1 MKNLYCC
8 YKTSSYLVDIDSNLI
23 KFLKKQQS
31 SLDGIINNIEP
42 IKNII
47 QKLLD
52 ARDNNKKIYIMGNG
66 GSGST
71 ASHFCS
77 DLIKTAIIENKNRFQ
92 VSSLTDNMPII
103 SSWANDVS
111 YDKIFVEQLKNSLT
125 KSEILIGFS
134 GSGNSKNIINAY
146 EYAKQTGAT
155 CIGFTGNDGGKMK
168 ECCDICLQIPSD
180 DMLTIESQH
189 LVVCHCIINLIRSLG
204 NPMFEYK

>member
-1 MKNLYCC
+1 M
-8 YKTSSYLVDIDSNLI
+8 VDIDSNLI

-77 DLIKTAIIENKNRFQ
+77 DLLKTAIIENENRFQ
-92 VSSLTDNMPII
+92 ENY
-103 SSWANDVS
+103 WGC
-111 YDKIFVEQLKNSLT
+111 Y
-125 KSEILIGFS
+125 
-134 GSGNSKNIINAY
+134 
-146 EYAKQTGAT
+146 
-155 CIGFTGNDGGKMK
+155 
-168 ECCDICLQIPSD
+168 
-180 DMLTIESQH
+180 
-189 LVVCHCIINLIRSLG
+189 
-204 NPMFEYK
+204 

>member
-1 MKNLYCC
+1 M
-8 YKTSSYLVDIDSNLI
+8 VDIDSNLI

-77 DLIKTAIIENKNRFQ
+77 DLLKTAIIENKNRFQ

-103 SSWANDVS
+103 SS
-111 YDKIFVEQLKNSLT
+111 
-125 KSEILIGFS
+125 
-134 GSGNSKNIINAY
+134 
-146 EYAKQTGAT
+146 
-155 CIGFTGNDGGKMK
+155 
-168 ECCDICLQIPSD
+168 
-180 DMLTIESQH
+180 
-189 LVVCHCIINLIRSLG
+189 
-204 NPMFEYK
+204 